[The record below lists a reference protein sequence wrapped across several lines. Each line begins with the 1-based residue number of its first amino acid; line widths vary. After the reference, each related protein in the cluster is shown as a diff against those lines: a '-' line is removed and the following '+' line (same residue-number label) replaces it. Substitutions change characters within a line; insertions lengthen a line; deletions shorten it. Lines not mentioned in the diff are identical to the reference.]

1 MATVTFISA
10 DGGEK
15 ALDITDGYSV
25 MEAAVRGGI
34 DGIDADCGGEVS
46 CATCHVHVAADWL
59 ERLAPPGDD
68 EQDMLGYAVDT
79 DERSRLSCQIFV
91 TPELDGLVVH
101 IPPTQR

>member
-1 MATVTFISA
+1 MATVTFIAA

-15 ALDITDGYSV
+15 ALDITDGFSV
-25 MEAAVRGGI
+25 MEGAVRGGI

-46 CATCHVHVAADWL
+46 CATCHVHVAADWIA
-59 ERLAPPGDD
+59 RLAAPSED
-68 EQDMLGYAVDT
+68 EKDMLGYAVDT
-79 DERSRLSCQIFV
+79 DECSRLSCQIFL